1 MEDLKKEKAQ
11 EEEIKEKSPEEIDEK
26 TQEEETKE
34 KETESPKEEKTEAPP
49 GDKEKKPKKQSKKEK
64 LKEDLAEM
72 TDKYQRL
79 FAEFQNYRSRNEKE
93 KSEMYE
99 MGKIGV
105 IEKLLP
111 IVDDFE
117 RGIEALG
124 DDKDSP
130 AGEGMNLIYK
140 KLTDTLSE
148 MGVEVIEAEGQQ
160 FDPELH
166 NAVMHEDNDEY
177 EENIIVEEFQK
188 GYKYN
193 DTVIRHSMVKV
204 AN

>member
-1 MEDLKKEKAQ
+1 MEDLKKEKSQ
-11 EEEIKEKSPEEIDEK
+11 EEEIEEK

-117 RGIEALG
+117 RGIEALE

-177 EENIIVEEFQK
+177 DENIIVEEFQK